1 MSTHSMPT
9 TTWHTA
15 SFADHLQP
23 TSVETS
29 ALGAHLDVCKRYS
42 GSWFKL
48 QRGAELVNGF
58 LAGRFITTL
67 ALIAVVIGLS
77 SLVL

>member
-15 SFADHLQP
+15 SFADHLEP
-23 TSVETS
+23 TSVDTS
-29 ALGAHLDVCKRYS
+29 ALGAHLDVCKRCS

-48 QRGAELVNGF
+48 QRGAELVDGF
-58 LAGRFITTL
+58 FAGRFITTL
-67 ALIAVVIGLS
+67 ALIAMVIGLS